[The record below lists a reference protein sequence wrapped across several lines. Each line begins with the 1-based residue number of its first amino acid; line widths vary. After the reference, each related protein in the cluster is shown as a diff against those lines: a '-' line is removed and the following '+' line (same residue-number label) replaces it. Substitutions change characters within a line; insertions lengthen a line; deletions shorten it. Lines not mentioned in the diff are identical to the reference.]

1 MIEWISFWLIEFRCT
16 ELIWTKKLN
25 VIVTMLRFREKI
37 ARRREKKLEGTTRND
52 VRESSNE
59 GKERRR
65 STSVKTKRKLAKRSP
80 SLVER

>member
-1 MIEWISFWLIEFRCT
+1 
-16 ELIWTKKLN
+16 
-25 VIVTMLRFREKI
+25 MLRFREKI
-37 ARRREKKLEGTTRND
+37 ARHREKKLEGTTRND